1 MEKKISPAAL
11 KLKQAL
17 TKAYQRSEEEKI
29 KDFKELK
36 NDPNSIFS
44 KNEGKPLGT
53 SIWFYKTKNEK

>member
-1 MEKKISPAAL
+1 MENKISPAAL

-17 TKAYQRSEEEKI
+17 IKAHRRSKEKKI
-29 KDFKELK
+29 KDFEELK